1 MEDEH
6 GNGLISPSLSAVSSA
21 PCQIMGFWEYLGAPQ
36 PYKEGAG
43 STAGKHTES
52 RDRGQRQDHP
62 PGDPQHRDRGQRQDH
77 PPGDTQHQDRGQ
89 RQDHPPGDTQHQDR
103 GQRQDRPP
111 GDTQHRDRGQ
121 RHDRPPRD
129 RQTDRQFTG
138 LMVPLRVLL
147 AMLALTPPP
156 TPLVHCATHTEAAPK
171 SGTVFV
177 SEALRRAEE
186 RVNTAYTRSRERTKA
201 ALDEGSLSPSDLL
214 TLFKQPAPETRSAVR
229 AAELLDN
236 TVEIIR
242 QMVYTQEME
251 LKNITELLT
260 PQDLQALAEATGCS
274 TQTRPPHCGLSCLDS
289 KYRSITGA
297 CNNRKFPLWGASNTP
312 YARWLPAEYDD
323 GFSLPRGWNSEK
335 LHHGFTLPPVR
346 RVSHEVL
353 YTRNE
358 NISLDES
365 YSHML
370 VEWGQWIDHDLDLT
384 PQSASTAAFHSGVDC
399 SRSCTQRS
407 PCFPIQ
413 IPEDDPRS
421 CGEVECMPFFRSAPA
436 CVGGGEGQL
445 GLVGLLS
452 GRLGPREQLNSISSF
467 VDASVVYGSSA
478 PLAMAL
484 RNQSSQRGLLA
495 VNQHASDQGLA
506 YLPYLQSGHQDP
518 CSRPRNDSADEPA
531 SNTTS
536 CFKAGDSRANEHLGM
551 QALHTLFLREHN
563 RLALELG
570 KLNPHWSGETI
581 YQETRKLLGAVH
593 QVLTWRDYLPR
604 ILGPDSSPRLLPPY
618 AGYRPL
624 ADPRI
629 ANVFATAAFRFA
641 HVTIQPQLFRLDQNY
656 SQSPAHPSIQL
667 HQSFFSSWRLVHEG
681 GVDPLIRGLVLNP
694 AKLQTQTQMMPE
706 ELTERLFQAQGA
718 LSLDLASLNL
728 QRGRD
733 HGLPGY
739 NAWRRLCG
747 LSAPRDVSELGS
759 VLSSPSLAEKLSA
772 LYGTPENI
780 DVWIGAISEPLLGG
794 ARVGALLACLL
805 GRQFKAL
812 RDGDRFWWER
822 EGVFSAAQRSELRR
836 VSLSR
841 IICDN
846 TRIQR
851 LPRDVFNRNQ
861 YPQDFVSCDSAAI
874 PRLHLSAWREET
886 DDPQCGALPRVDHS
900 FSVRCRHSVFFE
912 CHPGYRLEGPAS
924 MTCDPERGEWSQP
937 TPICQDTGSGP
948 PRVTYIIT
956 AVIVVIGSAALISLL
971 VTCHRRFSEKRRR
984 PLIGGQCKGGCPG
997 PEGGPDSTGGLH

>member
-1 MEDEH
+1 MTQRGE
-6 GNGLISPSLSAVSSA
+6 G
-21 PCQIMGFWEYLGAPQ
+21 CGFFA
-36 PYKEGAG
+36 
-43 STAGKHTES
+43 
-52 RDRGQRQDHP
+52 
-62 PGDPQHRDRGQRQDH
+62 
-77 PPGDTQHQDRGQ
+77 
-89 RQDHPPGDTQHQDR
+89 
-103 GQRQDRPP
+103 
-111 GDTQHRDRGQ
+111 
-121 RHDRPPRD
+121 
-129 RQTDRQFTG
+129 
-138 LMVPLRVLL
+138 LL
-147 AMLALTPPP
+147 
-156 TPLVHCATHTEAAPK
+156 
-171 SGTVFV
+171 
-177 SEALRRAEE
+177 
-186 RVNTAYTRSRERTKA
+186 TKA

-274 TQTRPPHCGLSCLDS
+274 TQTQPPHCGLSCFDS
-289 KYRSITGA
+289 KYRTITGA

-312 YARWLPAEYDD
+312 YVRWLPAEYDD
-323 GFSLPRGWNSEK
+323 GFSLPRGWNSER

-384 PQSASTAAFHSGVDC
+384 PQSASTAAFHSGADC

-413 IPEDDPRS
+413 IPVDDPRS

-436 CVGGGEGQL
+436 CVGSGEGQS
-445 GLVGLLS
+445 GLAGLLS

-518 CSRPRNDSADEPA
+518 CSRPRNHSADEPA

-570 KLNPHWSGETI
+570 KVNPHWSGETI

-604 ILGPDSSPRLLPPY
+604 ILGPDSSPKLLPPY
-618 AGYRPL
+618 TGYRPL

-656 SQSPAHPSIQL
+656 SQSPAHPNIQL

-747 LSAPRDVSELGS
+747 LSAPRNVSELGS

-780 DVWIGAISEPLLGG
+780 DVWIGAISEPLLRG

-805 GRQFKAL
+805 GRQFREL

-851 LPRDVFNRNQ
+851 LPRDVFIRNQ
-861 YPQDFVSCDSAAI
+861 YPQDFLSCDSAAI
-874 PRLHLSAWREET
+874 PRLHLSAWKEET
-886 DDPQCGALPRVDHS
+886 RGTLNQSPLPTPHHSPHSPLSQTCSVVHSPLPTPHHSSHSPLSDLQCGARPSPHPTPLTSISSLRPAVWCAPLCRSLSLLTVSLLTLLSQTCSVVRSPVSITLSPHSPLSDLQCGALPRVDHSLSSLSLSSLSSLRPAVWCAPPCRSLSLLTLSLSSLSSLRPATCSVVRSPVSLTLSPHSPLSDLQCDLQCGALPRVDHS
-900 FSVRCRHSVFFE
+900 FSVRCGRSVFFE
-912 CHPGYRLEGPAS
+912 CHPGYRLEGLPS
-924 MTCDPERGEWSQP
+924 VTCDPERGEWSQP
-937 TPICQDTGSGP
+937 TPICHGHWKWF
-948 PRVTYIIT
+948 IIT
-956 AVIVVIGSAALISLL
+956 AVITVIGSAVLISLL
-971 VTCHRRFSEKRRR
+971 VTCHRRFSEKRRS
-984 PLIGGQCKGGCPG
+984 PLIGGQCKGGCLG
-997 PEGGPDSTGGLH
+997 QEGGPDNTGGIH